1 MPRRSNHLWEG
12 EGEGEGERKKKTAS
26 VERLKKRMD
35 NRDSCLN
42 LFTLQTLPLQEENTH
57 SSRKEEGKGWR
68 ERERETRGAW
78 PRASSKTKASPRR
91 SLRSAIQNR
100 ISNFSNEL
108 SSVLFPPSHRPTV
121 KALPSRP
128 GCIQEDHRRH
138 GTRCVHA
145 CMHSFS
151 YSLPP
156 SSLSFFSFSRQTSR
170 FLHL

>member
-1 MPRRSNHLWEG
+1 
-12 EGEGEGERKKKTAS
+12 
-26 VERLKKRMD
+26 MD

-68 ERERETRGAW
+68 ERDA
-78 PRASSKTKASPRR
+78 RR
-91 SLRSAIQNR
+91 VAARFIKDEGEPAPIAIQNR

-108 SSVLFPPSHRPTV
+108 SSVLFSPSHRPTV